1 LKRKHKLRNRDGIK
15 KKRRGARLRAAFC
28 VLSFLLQN
36 ILKKRILS
44 RMNWKVRLS
53 ALLILALG
61 GAVGYFVYTS
71 EMDTESS
78 FPLRYGLDLSGGSHI
93 VYEADVNLLEQYE
106 VGDAMESLR
115 DVIERRVN
123 LFGVSEP
130 IVQTEKGS
138 VFGADSARER
148 LIVELPGVTDV
159 DAAVEMIGQTPLLE
173 FKLQKENAEEIWSAQ
188 QEVYMTLI
196 SEEGGEPSEEAL
208 ALAAEEP
215 YMPTD
220 LTGRYLSRAQL
231 AFDQTT
237 GQPLVSLT
245 FTDEGAQLF
254 ADLTRENVGKVLAIY
269 LDGAPISEP
278 VIQSEILGGEA
289 QITGSMNAQE
299 AKTLVGRLNS
309 GALPVPIHLISTQ
322 TIGPS
327 LGEAVRDAGITAG
340 MIGLLIVAVFLILW
354 YRLPGVVAVVSLALY
369 IILMLAIFKLIPVT
383 LTAAGIA
390 GFILSIG
397 MAVDGNVIIF
407 ERIKEELRRAHG
419 GGDEEADL
427 RAAMKEGFA
436 RAWTSIRDGNTTSI
450 ITAIILF
457 WFGTSMVEGFALVF
471 GIGVV
476 LSMFSAITITRTLL
490 LAIAPRMHRGV
501 ARFLFNTGFSVK

>member
-1 LKRKHKLRNRDGIK
+1 
-15 KKRRGARLRAAFC
+15 
-28 VLSFLLQN
+28 
-36 ILKKRILS
+36 
-44 RMNWKVRLS
+44 MNWKIRLS
-53 ALLILALG
+53 ALLVLILG

-71 EMDTESS
+71 QADPESA

-93 VYEADVNLLEQYE
+93 VYEADVSELAPGE
-106 VGDAMESLR
+106 VNDAMESLR

-138 VFGADSARER
+138 VFGADEAGER

-173 FKLQKENAEEIWSAQ
+173 FKLQKENAEEIWAAQ
-188 QEVYMTLI
+188 QEVYTALTT
-196 SEEGGEPSEEAL
+196 GEQPSEEAMTL
-208 ALAAEEP
+208 ASEEAYAP
-215 YMPTD
+215 IE
-220 LTGRYLSRAQL
+220 LTGRYLAHAQL

-237 GQPLVSLT
+237 GQPLVSLS
-245 FTDEGAQLF
+245 FTDEGAALF
-254 ADLTRENVGKVLAIY
+254 ASLTRENVGKVLAIY

-278 VIQSEILGGEA
+278 VIESEILGGQA
-289 QITGSMNAQE
+289 QISGSMNAQE

-327 LGEAVRDAGITAG
+327 LGAQVRDAGIYAG
-340 MIGLLIVAVFLILW
+340 IVGLIIVAVFMILW
-354 YRLPGVVAVVSLALY
+354 YRVPGVVAVVALAMY
-369 IILMLAIFKLIPVT
+369 IILSIAIFKLIPVT

-407 ERIKEELRRAHG
+407 ERTKEELRRAHMAG
-419 GGDEEADL
+419 EDADL
-427 RAAMKEGFA
+427 HAAIKEGFV
-436 RAWTSIRDGNTTSI
+436 RAWASIRDGNTTSI

-457 WFGTSMVEGFALVF
+457 WFGSSLVQGFALTF
-471 GIGVV
+471 GIGVA
-476 LSMFSAITITRTLL
+476 LSMLSAVTITRTLL
-490 LAIAPRMHRGV
+490 LAIAPRMHKGV
-501 ARFLFNTGFSVK
+501 ARALFNSGFSLK

>member
-1 LKRKHKLRNRDGIK
+1 
-15 KKRRGARLRAAFC
+15 
-28 VLSFLLQN
+28 
-36 ILKKRILS
+36 
-44 RMNWKVRLS
+44 MNWKVRFS
-53 ALLILALG
+53 ALCILICGGALG
-61 GAVGYFVYTS
+61 YFIYTS
-71 EMDTESS
+71 EMNTESS
-78 FPLRYGLDLSGGSHI
+78 FPFHYGLDLSGGSHI
-93 VYEADVNLLEQYE
+93 VYEADVSLLEQYE

-138 VFGADSARER
+138 VFGAESAQER

-173 FKLQKENAEEIWSAQ
+173 FKLEKEGAGEIWEAQ
-188 QEVYMTLI
+188 QEVYRALI
-196 SEEGGEPSEEAL
+196 AGEEPSEEILMRAT
-208 ALAAEEP
+208 EEP
-215 YMPTD
+215 YMPTE

-237 GQPLVSLT
+237 GQPLVSLK
-245 FTDEGAQLF
+245 FTDEGATLF

-278 VIQSEILGGEA
+278 IIQSEILGGEA
-289 QITGSMNAQE
+289 QITGSMDAQE

-327 LGEAVRDAGITAG
+327 LGEAARDAGITAG
-340 MIGLLIVAVFLILW
+340 ITGLLIVAVFIILW

-369 IILMLAIFKLIPVT
+369 IMLMLAVFKLIPVT

-419 GGDEEADL
+419 SGGGEEADL

-471 GIGVV
+471 GIGVA

-490 LAIAPRMHRGV
+490 LAIAPRMHTG
-501 ARFLFNTGFSVK
+501 ATRFLFNTGFSVK

>member
-1 LKRKHKLRNRDGIK
+1 
-15 KKRRGARLRAAFC
+15 
-28 VLSFLLQN
+28 
-36 ILKKRILS
+36 
-44 RMNWKVRLS
+44 MNWKTRLS
-53 ALLILALG
+53 ALLVLILG
-61 GAVGYFVYTS
+61 GTVGYFVYTS
-71 EMDTESS
+71 EMSAENA
-78 FPLRYGLDLSGGSHI
+78 FPLHYGLDLSGGSHI
-93 VYEADVNLLEQYE
+93 VYEADVSAIAQRE
-106 VGDAMESLR
+106 VDDAMESLR

-138 VFGADSARER
+138 IFGADEAAER

-173 FKLQKENAEEIWSAQ
+173 FKLQKENAEAIWTAR
-188 QEVYMTLI
+188 QEVFTMLTSGEEGEQA
-196 SEEGGEPSEEAL
+196 SEEVL
-208 ALAAEEP
+208 ALAEEEP
-215 YMPTD
+215 YASTE

-369 IILMLAIFKLIPVT
+369 IMLMLTVFKLIPVT

-419 GGDEEADL
+419 DGDEEVDL

-490 LAIAPRMHRGV
+490 LAIAPRMHRGI
-501 ARFLFNTGFSVK
+501 ARFLFNTGFSIK

>member
-1 LKRKHKLRNRDGIK
+1 
-15 KKRRGARLRAAFC
+15 
-28 VLSFLLQN
+28 
-36 ILKKRILS
+36 
-44 RMNWKVRLS
+44 MNWKVRFS
-53 ALLILALG
+53 ALCILICGGALG
-61 GAVGYFVYTS
+61 YFIYTS
-71 EMDTESS
+71 EMNTESS
-78 FPLRYGLDLSGGSHI
+78 FPFHYGLDLSGGSHI
-93 VYEADVNLLEQYE
+93 VYEADVSLLEQYE

-138 VFGADSARER
+138 VFGAESAQER

-173 FKLQKENAEEIWSAQ
+173 FKLEKEGAGEIWEAQ
-188 QEVYMTLI
+188 QEVYRALI
-196 SEEGGEPSEEAL
+196 AGEEPSEEILMRAT
-208 ALAAEEP
+208 EEP
-215 YMPTD
+215 YMPTE

-237 GQPLVSLT
+237 GQPLVSLK
-245 FTDEGAQLF
+245 FTDEGATLF

-278 VIQSEILGGEA
+278 IIQSEILGGEA
-289 QITGSMNAQE
+289 QITGSMDAQE

-327 LGEAVRDAGITAG
+327 LGEAARDAGITAG
-340 MIGLLIVAVFLILW
+340 IIGLLIVAVFIILW
-354 YRLPGVVAVVSLALY
+354 YRLPGLVAVVSLALY
-369 IILMLAIFKLIPVT
+369 IMLMLAVFKLIPVT

-427 RAAMKEGFA
+427 RVAMKEGFA

-471 GIGVV
+471 GIGVA

-490 LAIAPRMHRGV
+490 LAIAPRMHTG
-501 ARFLFNTGFSVK
+501 ATRFLFNTGFSVK